1 MAAKAHSRKA
11 PLPRAPG
18 PRPAQ
23 GFSSFRAQRWVM
35 GAALVL
41 AMTYAFR
48 RLVENSVTSA
58 PASGGKVASLLGT
71 GKPPPPLGQWAIAY
85 GAGFLMLSV
94 LAMGAPEVA
103 ASLAMMVVVGSTLA
117 NGTTVVADI
126 RQLEGK
132 ATVAVPTASGGAVL
146 NSLGELA
153 PAAVPGAP
161 LPTLKAP

>member
-1 MAAKAHSRKA
+1 
-11 PLPRAPG
+11 
-18 PRPAQ
+18 
-23 GFSSFRAQRWVM
+23 
-35 GAALVL
+35 
-41 AMTYAFR
+41 
-48 RLVENSVTSA
+48 
-58 PASGGKVASLLGT
+58 
-71 GKPPPPLGQWAIAY
+71 
-85 GAGFLMLSV
+85 
-94 LAMGAPEVA
+94 MGAPEVA

-153 PAAVPGAP
+153 PAAVPGGP